1 MKLDQ
6 GHQSNT
12 LKSLNTKCEVAN
24 QMYTMKVW
32 SEALAP
38 AEIRSKRLMKLEAD
52 LPWEGKMIMMIE
64 AGALLGVLK
73 MLMTVQ
79 MNHIRDL
86 SDNHPHQQEMMKY
99 TTNVAKIMTELTN
112 LAM

>member
-1 MKLDQ
+1 
-6 GHQSNT
+6 
-12 LKSLNTKCEVAN
+12 
-24 QMYTMKVW
+24 
-32 SEALAP
+32 
-38 AEIRSKRLMKLEAD
+38 
-52 LPWEGKMIMMIE
+52 MMIE

-86 SDNHPHQQEMMKY
+86 LDNHPHQQEMMKY